1 VKLCRATLGALPDA
15 VRVPAYDLAAISP
28 GIVHIGVGNFH
39 RSHLAVYIDD
49 VLASED
55 RSWGIRGVGLM
66 PSDRRVH
73 DALAAQD
80 HLYSVVTMHDAE
92 RRDLRVIGSLVDHLL
107 VEDDLEAVIEAM
119 AAPETRI
126 ISLTVTE
133 GGYFQGADGSF
144 DATDDDI
151 RADAADPHRPRT
163 AFGLVVEALARRRRL
178 ALPPVTVMSC
188 DNLPGNGG
196 AARSAV
202 LGMARLVDE
211 TLADWIEKS
220 TTFPDSMVDRIT
232 PATTPELISSLA
244 DDVGIRDAWPV
255 PAEPFSQWIL
265 EDAFAA
271 GRPALDH
278 VGVQLVDDV
287 APYELMKLRLLNGAH
302 QVIAHLGIPAGHVHV
317 HEALAD
323 DDILTTVRAYLE
335 DEARPTLRPVPDV
348 DLDDYVDTLLERFAN
363 PAIADT
369 LERIA
374 TDAHHRLRQ
383 FVVPVVAER
392 AARGEASPIARQVL
406 AAAKFPHDQIPGD
419 A

>member
-80 HLYSVVTMHDAE
+80 HLYTVVTMHDAE

-107 VEDDLEAVIEAM
+107 VEEDLEAVIEAM

-151 RADAADPHRPRT
+151 RADAADPHR
-163 AFGLVVEALARRRRL
+163 RR
-178 ALPPVTVMSC
+178 
-188 DNLPGNGG
+188 
-196 AARSAV
+196 
-202 LGMARLVDE
+202 
-211 TLADWIEKS
+211 
-220 TTFPDSMVDRIT
+220 
-232 PATTPELISSLA
+232 
-244 DDVGIRDAWPV
+244 
-255 PAEPFSQWIL
+255 
-265 EDAFAA
+265 
-271 GRPALDH
+271 
-278 VGVQLVDDV
+278 
-287 APYELMKLRLLNGAH
+287 
-302 QVIAHLGIPAGHVHV
+302 
-317 HEALAD
+317 
-323 DDILTTVRAYLE
+323 
-335 DEARPTLRPVPDV
+335 
-348 DLDDYVDTLLERFAN
+348 
-363 PAIADT
+363 
-369 LERIA
+369 
-374 TDAHHRLRQ
+374 
-383 FVVPVVAER
+383 
-392 AARGEASPIARQVL
+392 SP
-406 AAAKFPHDQIPGD
+406 
-419 A
+419 